1 MRALSLLLT
10 LLCLTSCATKKTDG
24 TELDRFEFTR
34 DEMGMPFK
42 IVLFAKTQVEGET
55 AATAAFDR
63 IRQLN
68 GIFSDYDADSELSL
82 LSRTSGSGK
91 PVPVSPDLWR
101 VLEFSLLQSERTGG
115 AFDVTVGPVVNLW
128 RKARRDKTLP
138 DEARLAEARQR
149 VGYDKIHLNSKA
161 KTVQLEVP
169 EMRLDFGGI
178 AKGYALG
185 EALKTLESLKIT
197 RALVS
202 AGGDMVAGDA
212 PPRRRGWRV
221 ELPPLDAPNAPAS
234 RFVLIQNCAL
244 ATSGDLYQRLEIDGK
259 RYSHIVNPQTGIGL
273 TDHSLV
279 VVIAPTGMLA
289 DTLSTALSV
298 LGPQKGLDLIERL
311 PATETRIVRQPGVT
325 VEIYESPGF
334 RDFFEDAIQPSEPLI
349 PMTPLVR

>member
-1 MRALSLLLT
+1 MRSPALLLT
-10 LLCLTSCATKKTDG
+10 LLCLTSCATKKSDG

-42 IVLFAKTQVEGET
+42 IVLFAKTQTGG
-55 AATAAFDR
+55 AAAAAAAFDR
-63 IRQLN
+63 IHQLN
-68 GIFSDYDADSELSL
+68 GILSDYDADSELSL
-82 LSRTSGSGK
+82 LSRTSGGGK

-101 VLEFSLLQSERTGG
+101 VLEFSLLQAERTGG

-128 RKARRDKTLP
+128 RKARRDKKLP
-138 DEARLAEARQR
+138 DETRLAEALKR
-149 VGYDKIHLNSKA
+149 VGYDKVQMNSKA
-161 KTVQLEVP
+161 MTVQLQMP
-169 EMRLDFGGI
+169 EMRLDFGGV

-212 PPRRRGWRV
+212 PPRRKGWRV
-221 ELPPLDAPNAPAS
+221 ELPPLDATNAPPS

-244 ATSGDLYQRLEIDGK
+244 ATSGDLYQRLDIDGK
-259 RYSHIVNPQTGIGL
+259 RYSHIVDPRTGIGL

-279 VVIAPTGMLA
+279 VVIARTGMLA

-298 LGPQKGLDLIERL
+298 MGPTKGLDLIERL
-311 PATETRIVRQPGVT
+311 PATETRIVRQPGAK
-325 VEIYESPGF
+325 VEIFESPGF
-334 RDFFEDAIQPSEPLI
+334 RNFFEDAIPPTEPLI
-349 PMTPLVR
+349 PTSPLVR

>member
-1 MRALSLLLT
+1 MRTLALLLSLL
-10 LLCLTSCATKKTDG
+10 CLASCATKKTDG

-34 DEMGMPFK
+34 DEMGMPFH
-42 IVLFAKTQVEGET
+42 IVLFAKNKMEGE
-55 AATAAFDR
+55 AAAKAAFDR
-63 IRQLN
+63 IHQLN
-68 GIFSDYDADSELSL
+68 GILSDYDADSELSL

-91 PVPVSPDLWR
+91 PVPVSLDLWR
-101 VLEFSLLQSERTGG
+101 VLAFSLLQSERTAG

-128 RKARRDKTLP
+128 RKARRDKKLP
-138 DEARLAEARQR
+138 DEARLAEARTR
-149 VGYDKIHLNSKA
+149 VGYDKVQLNSKNG
-161 KTVQLEVP
+161 TVQLQVP
-169 EMRLDFGGI
+169 EMRLDLGGV

-185 EALKTLESLKIT
+185 ESMKVLRSLKIT

-212 PPRRRGWRV
+212 PPRRKGWRV

-244 ATSGDLYQRLEIDGK
+244 ATSGDLYQRLDIEGK
-259 RYSHIVNPQTGIGL
+259 RYSHIVNPRTGIGL

-298 LGPQKGLDLIERL
+298 MGPQKGMDLIERL
-311 PATETRIVRQPGVT
+311 PATETRIVRQPGAK
-325 VEIYESPGF
+325 VEIFESPGF
-334 RDFFEDAIQPSEPLI
+334 RDFYEDSIPPSEPLI
-349 PMTPLVR
+349 PMTPLVK